1 MIKNNLQSK
10 NEIEDMN
17 LNIKNEDLDLNDCPR
32 IFGPATNY
40 IFRKM
45 IPMTAFLQQIELN
58 KKAYMRIY
66 EEEPEKIR
74 LEELKY

>member
-45 IPMTAFLQQIELN
+45 TPMTAFFN
-58 KKAYMRIY
+58 KSS
-66 EEEPEKIR
+66 
-74 LEELKY
+74 